1 MGERAGLSA
10 VHPGHVIGIDWQT
23 ENGLRGEG
31 AGFSAV
37 HPGQVGID
45 WNIGGVEPWTVHGKY
60 VEKVLAE
67 GMGHRY
73 GEWYEMIH
81 N

>member
-1 MGERAGLSA
+1 MGKEQAL
-10 VHPGHVIGIDWQT
+10 V
-23 ENGLRGEG
+23 L
-31 AGFSAV
+31 
-37 HPGQVGID
+37 D

-60 VEKVLAE
+60 VGKVLAE

-73 GEWYEMIH
+73 GEVECYEMIH